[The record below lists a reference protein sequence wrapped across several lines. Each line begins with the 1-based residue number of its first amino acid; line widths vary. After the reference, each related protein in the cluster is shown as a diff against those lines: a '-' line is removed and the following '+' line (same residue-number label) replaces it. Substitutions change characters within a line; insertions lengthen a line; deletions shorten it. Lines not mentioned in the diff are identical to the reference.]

1 MKKWINYTWLMVL
14 MLGLLSGA
22 YLYTFQTTEESFDNL
37 DLENNLI
44 TDRTPARQMAY
55 TVPDSERKDKNFVSE
70 GKLTKEG
77 QFTYSPYGQRVELRQ
92 TAKSKTKVKN
102 ADLTYDIH
110 TVKLLVNACKT
121 IEAQQHARNQFND
134 QALSKQFM
142 TVQVNYTIENP
153 YPFDIYTAGVVGVNY
168 MNGAGVTALSGLE
181 NDARLS
187 QAIPA
192 NSKLDTGMTVL
203 VPASERDQLQSMD
216 VEFASVYDMA
226 GNLIASKTDAQK
238 ISF

>member
-14 MLGLLSGA
+14 LLGLLSGA
-22 YLYTFQTTEESFDNL
+22 YLYTFQTNEDGFDNL
-37 DLENNLI
+37 DIENNLI
-44 TDRTPARQMAY
+44 TDRTPARQVSY
-55 TVPDSERKDKNFVSE
+55 TVPAEEQKDKNFVSE
-70 GKLTKEG
+70 GKLTKQG

-92 TAKSKTKVKN
+92 TLTSKTKIKN
-102 ADLTYDIH
+102 DGVTYDIQ

-134 QALSKQFM
+134 QALGKQFV
-142 TVQVNYTIENP
+142 TVQMNYTIENP

-181 NDARLS
+181 NDARLT

-192 NSKLDTGMTVL
+192 HSKLETGMTVL

-216 VEFASVYDMA
+216 IEFASIYDVS
-226 GNLIASKTDAQK
+226 GNLVSPKTDAQK